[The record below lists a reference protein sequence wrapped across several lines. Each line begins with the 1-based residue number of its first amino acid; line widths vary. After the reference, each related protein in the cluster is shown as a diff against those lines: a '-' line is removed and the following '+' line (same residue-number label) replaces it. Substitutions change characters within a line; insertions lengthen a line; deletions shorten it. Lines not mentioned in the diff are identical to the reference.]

1 MITELL
7 EMSNRR
13 IWPRVNRQVLAS
25 TDQESGYTL
34 NVSLRGAR
42 IVTRQPLQE
51 RSRLRLELDEV
62 LEIDCE
68 RMWQEEIGSKTRV
81 AGLRFQP
88 NPYQESVIQA
98 WMEKQAC

>member
-7 EMSNRR
+7 QMSNRR
-13 IWPRVNRQVLAS
+13 IWPRVNRQVLVSA
-25 TDQESGYTL
+25 DKQPGYTL

-42 IVTRQPLQE
+42 IVTSQTLQD
-51 RSRLRLELDEV
+51 RFRLRLELDEV
-62 LEIDCE
+62 IEIECE

-88 NPYQESVIQA
+88 DPYQESVLQA

>member
-7 EMSNRR
+7 QMSNRR
-13 IWPRVNRQVLAS
+13 IWPRVNRQVLVSAE
-25 TDQESGYTL
+25 TQSGYTL

-51 RSRLRLELDEV
+51 KFRLRLELDEV

-88 NPYQESVIQA
+88 NPYQESVLQA